1 MKKQDEELEFMT
13 NLEDDNDM
21 EMTPVYHSDYNND
34 SRVNTLAL
42 GNIFNCLLN
51 QSKVLSIFKKL
62 QSMHLF

>member
-51 QSKVLSIFKKL
+51 QSNV
-62 QSMHLF
+62 